1 MTIEVALL
9 ISAVSLAFGI
19 YQGITIT
26 VEETLTLDIDDI
38 IEVWYRSNQSSGE
51 VRCGYLKA
59 SIGTAFMKKV

>member
-38 IEVWYRSNQSSGE
+38 IEVWCRSNQSSGKF
-51 VRCGYLKA
+51 VA
-59 SIGTAFMKKV
+59 DI